1 MPGALGLSTMTR
13 RRFDGGGG
21 VSTGRAGDVP
31 AGALNAG
38 YDTNQSDEGP
48 QPQGVLA
55 AANGAPPAVPA
66 LNAQSQQQQ
75 MAAQEQAA
83 AIQRAHA
90 RLVAQNVLRSGG
102 VGAPAGGNMLDI
114 ANDPS
119 MLRIPTFTGPGYS
132 NLPMMAAAGAMLEPT
147 RTGGFAESLGRGLQA
162 GAAGAEQQRQLI
174 ENAALRAQQQ
184 ELQNSWHMAQVGVNQ
199 QKADTYGEKSAAQI
213 AELRE
218 KAALDQARAAHL
230 TAMAALKGASH
241 VTEGDVLN
249 ETVNSLV
256 TPDPKTGELPIN
268 PMTNK
273 PYTRLEAFQLS
284 RSSWAQ
290 MTNASAHQE
299 SVDNTKNIREKL
311 YAQTVTRDEWN
322 MIHNMDDEQLKLY
335 AASKGITGVPTL
347 PAPTLRLPSKL
358 PGATAAPDAA
368 GAPGATAAPAAAAAP
383 TATGFE
389 QLPEAAQMQAAKH
402 LASDLKN
409 GLPNA
414 KQMFEQS
421 LGAGA
426 AEKALALLKA
436 APQ

>member
-13 RRFDGGGG
+13 RRFDGGGP
-21 VSTGRAGDVP
+21 VATGRAGDVP

-38 YDTNQSDEGP
+38 YDANQTDEAP

-55 AANGAPPAVPA
+55 AANGAPPTVPA

-75 MAAQEQAA
+75 IAAQQQAA

-102 VGAPAGGNMLDI
+102 VGAPAGGDMMDI

-119 MLRIPTFTGPGYS
+119 MLRIPTFTGPDYS

-184 ELQNSWHMAQVGVNQ
+184 QLQNSWRMAQVGVNQ
-199 QKADTYGEKSAAQI
+199 QRADTYGEKSAAQI
-213 AELRE
+213 AELQQ
-218 KAALDQARAAHL
+218 KTLLDQARAAHL
-230 TAMAALKGASH
+230 AAMAALKTASH
-241 VTEGDVLN
+241 VTEGDVLH

-268 PMTNK
+268 PMTGK

-284 RSSWAQ
+284 KSSWSQ
-290 MTNASAHQE
+290 ITNANAHQN
-299 SVDNTKNIREKL
+299 SVDNTKELREKL
-311 YAQTVTRDEWN
+311 YQQADTRDEFK
-322 MIHNMDDEQLKLY
+322 MYHDMDDEQIRMY

-347 PAPTLRLPSKL
+347 PTPTLLLPSKL
-358 PGATAAPDAA
+358 PGAASASS
-368 GAPGATAAPAAAAAP
+368 ATAAPAAAAAP

-389 QLPEAAQMQAAKH
+389 QLPEAAQMEAAKH

-421 LGAGA
+421 LGVGA
-426 AEKALALLKA
+426 AEKAMALLKA